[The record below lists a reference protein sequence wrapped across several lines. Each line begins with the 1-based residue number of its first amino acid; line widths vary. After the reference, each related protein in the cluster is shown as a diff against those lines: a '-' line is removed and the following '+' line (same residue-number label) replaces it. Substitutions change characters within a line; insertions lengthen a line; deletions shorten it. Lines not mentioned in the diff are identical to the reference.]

1 MENVDL
7 KQESNN
13 ANTLL
18 YADIKLGIM
27 VKDELGRKGRVIAND
42 DIDNIKVSFG
52 KGNAE
57 YYSLREDNKDGLSK
71 LYICV

>member
-1 MENVDL
+1 MENVNL
-7 KQESNN
+7 ENKSNN

-18 YADIKLGIM
+18 YADIKLGMM

-42 DIDNIKVSFG
+42 DIDNIKISFG
-52 KGNAE
+52 KGHAE
-57 YYSLREDNKDGLSK
+57 YYSLKTDNKDGVSK